1 MALQKTTQTR
11 FGISVPN
18 AYHRV
23 EFLTLERKDAM
34 RFNLRSYAS
43 VEMPPFDEA
52 AFEAPF
58 DINGDNPIRQAY
70 EHLKSLPEFNDAED
84 V

>member
-23 EFLTLERKDAM
+23 ELLTLESKEVM

-43 VEMPPFDEA
+43 VDLPPFDEA
-52 AFEAPF
+52 SFEAPF
-58 DINGDNPIRQAY
+58 DINGANPIKQAY
-70 EHLKSLPEFNDAED
+70 EYLKALREFDGAED